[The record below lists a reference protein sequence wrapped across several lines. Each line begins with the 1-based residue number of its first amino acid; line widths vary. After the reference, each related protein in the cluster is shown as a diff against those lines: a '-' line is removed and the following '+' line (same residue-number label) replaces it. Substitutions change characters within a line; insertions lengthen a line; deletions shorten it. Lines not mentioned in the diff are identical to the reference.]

1 MRLALDQWRPVTGGP
16 DEGLARLDA
25 AAARAAAAGADVLVL
40 PEMALTGYAI
50 GAAAVAAAAEPE
62 GGRLD
67 MALAA
72 AARRRGVAILAGYP
86 RREGGGAPL
95 NAVRLVG
102 RDGATR
108 ATCAKTHLYGEVDRA
123 QFAAGPSLAPV
134 VEFGG
139 WRVGLAICYD
149 IEFPETARVLALAG
163 AEVILAPTANM
174 APFDSVATRLVPARA
189 EENAVYV
196 AYANYAGAEPP
207 FDYFGLSCVCDPT
220 GADLVRA
227 GRGEETILAT
237 IERGALDAARA
248 RATHLADRRPELYGS
263 LCGSPCRSPDAPRPG
278 DAH

>member
-16 DEGLARLDA
+16 EEGVVRLDA
-25 AAARAAAAGADVLVL
+25 AAARAAAAGADLLVL

-67 MALAA
+67 LTLAA
-72 AARRRGVAILAGYP
+72 AARRHGVAILAGYP
-86 RREGGGAPL
+86 RRDGAGPPL
-95 NAVRLVG
+95 NAARLVG
-102 RDGATR
+102 RDGATL
-108 ATCAKTHLYGEVDRA
+108 ATCVKAHLYGEIDRA
-123 QFAAGPSLAPV
+123 QFAPGRSLAPV
-134 VEFGG
+134 VALDG
-139 WRVGLAICYD
+139 WRLGFAICYD
-149 IEFPETARVLALAG
+149 IEFPETARALALAG
-163 AEVILAPTANM
+163 AEAILAPTANM

-207 FDYFGLSCVCDPT
+207 FDYVGLSCVCDPT

-237 IERGALDAARA
+237 LERAALAAARA
-248 RATHLADRRPELYGS
+248 RSTHLADRRPELYGA
-263 LCGSPCRSPDAPRPG
+263 LQAPRPG
-278 DAH
+278 DAK